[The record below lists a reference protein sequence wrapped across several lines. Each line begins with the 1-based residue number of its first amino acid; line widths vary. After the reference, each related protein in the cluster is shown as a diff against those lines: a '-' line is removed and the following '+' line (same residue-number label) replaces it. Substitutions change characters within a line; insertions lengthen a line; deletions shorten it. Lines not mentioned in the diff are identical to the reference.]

1 MTTAQK
7 IIKYLATAFAVFLIV
22 SIISGVLSVFYAL
35 SAVLGLKKVENKVNE
50 EKAMINF
57 EASNDV
63 ATVDIDVD
71 FTNLII
77 KNGDYLRVET
87 NNQNIDYKQDNQK
100 LKIKEKTHNWFAK
113 NDEGN
118 LIVYI
123 PENLKFEQVKINADA
138 GKIHIE
144 NLNTEKLNLE
154 LGAGETEIENLIVTY
169 NCKINSGAGKVS
181 ISSGKINDLKLDMG
195 IGKFEISSE
204 ITGNSK
210 VNAGIGNLNLDI
222 KGIRENYTLKAN
234 KGIGNIKID
243 KKEISEDAVYGSGE
257 NAIKIE
263 GGIGNIDVNFSEE
276 EI

>member
-50 EKAMINF
+50 EKDMINF

-243 KKEISEDAVYGSGE
+243 KKEISEDAIYGSGE

-263 GGIGNIDVNFSEE
+263 GGIGNIDVNFSEK

>member
-22 SIISGVLSVFYAL
+22 SIISGVLSAFYAL

-263 GGIGNIDVNFSEE
+263 GGIGNIDVNFSKE

>member
-1 MTTAQK
+1 MTIAQK

-22 SIISGVLSVFYAL
+22 SIISGVLSIFYAL
-35 SAVLGLKKVENKVNE
+35 SAVLGLKKTENKVNE

-57 EASNDV
+57 EVSNE
-63 ATVDIDVD
+63 ATTLDIDVD
-71 FTNLII
+71 FTNLTI
-77 KNGDYLRVET
+77 KKGDYLRVET
-87 NNQNIDYKQDNQK
+87 NNGNIEYKQDNQK
-100 LKIKEKTHNWFAK
+100 LKIKEKAHNWFAK
-113 NDEGN
+113 NDEGD

-123 PENLKFEQVKINADA
+123 PENLKFEQVKINAGA

-144 NLNTEKLNLE
+144 NLNTERLTLE
-154 LGAGETEIENLIVTY
+154 LGAGETEIESLTVTD

-181 ISSGKINDLKLDMG
+181 IASGKINDLKLDMG
-195 IGKFEISSE
+195 IGKFEISAE

-210 VNAGIGNLNLDI
+210 VDAGIGNLNLDI
-222 KGIRENYTLKAN
+222 KGNIENYTIKAN

-257 NAIKIE
+257 NEIKIE

-276 EI
+276 

>member
-35 SAVLGLKKVENKVNE
+35 SAVLGLKKTENKVNE
-50 EKAMINF
+50 EKTMINF
-57 EASNDV
+57 EVSNE
-63 ATVDIDVD
+63 ATTLDIEVN

-77 KNGDYLRVET
+77 EKGDYLRVET
-87 NNQNIDYKQDNQK
+87 NNENIEYKQDNQK
-100 LKIKEKTHNWFAK
+100 LRIKEKAINWFAK
-113 NDEGN
+113 NDEGD

-123 PENLKFEQVKINADA
+123 PENLKFEQVKINAGA

-154 LGAGETEIENLIVTY
+154 LGAGETEIESLTVTD

-181 ISSGKINDLKLDMG
+181 IASGKINDLKLDMG
-195 IGKFEISSE
+195 IGKFEISAE

-210 VNAGIGNLNLDI
+210 VDAGIGNLNLDI
-222 KGIRENYTLKAN
+222 KGNRKDYTIKAN

>member
-50 EKAMINF
+50 EKDMINF

>member
-263 GGIGNIDVNFSEE
+263 GGIGNIDVNFSKE

>member
-276 EI
+276 I

>member
-113 NDEGN
+113 NDKGN

-181 ISSGKINDLKLDMG
+181 ISSGKINDMKLDMG

-276 EI
+276 I

>member
-50 EKAMINF
+50 EKDMINF

-154 LGAGETEIENLIVTY
+154 LGAGATEIENLIVTY

-204 ITGNSK
+204 ITGNNK

>member
-100 LKIKEKTHNWFAK
+100 LEIKEKTHNWFAK

-263 GGIGNIDVNFSEE
+263 GGIGNIDVNFSEK

>member
-222 KGIRENYTLKAN
+222 KGIRENYTLKTN